1 MDPMGYIL
9 VTFNGFVHE
18 VLCSETATS
27 VLRNASGVGCGYD
40 ETGGFL
46 RRSPRE
52 TNPLMNMLVE
62 VT

>member
-1 MDPMGYIL
+1 MALSTKFYAPKRPPAFCETPVEL
-9 VTFNGFVHE
+9 VAGTTGDD
-18 VLCSETATS
+18 ET
-27 VLRNASGVGCGYD
+27 D

-62 VT
+62 DILR